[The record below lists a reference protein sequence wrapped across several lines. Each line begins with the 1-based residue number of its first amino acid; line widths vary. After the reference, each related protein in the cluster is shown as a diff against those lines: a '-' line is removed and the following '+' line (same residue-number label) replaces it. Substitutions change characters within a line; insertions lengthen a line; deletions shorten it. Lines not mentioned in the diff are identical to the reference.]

1 MAIQVTKMI
10 LYGILNAVL
19 YIALPLI
26 LFEVIDIL
34 NLMTFTQEFKTS
46 IIIIGII
53 GTVFAMLR
61 HAYPKDTSAN
71 RIIAFGSTVYSGIYL
86 FYLFGGFSLG
96 VQLGTYAINITEPI
110 GLQVLIGLQTIAWLL
125 LASSGIRAMQYLI
138 EAIELR
144 KNKEYRAKVKLSK
157 IFKVLGTIMSLVI
170 FGYLGS
176 VVYSGM
182 NLKFSPPSFS
192 GFVRDPG
199 VLPDPDYSDDTIS
212 TNITFD
218 FNNQGFY
225 AIYDTY
231 VGVELRI
238 QDSDNLTLLPIGL
251 KIGGG
256 GKTFATFHS
265 FTNYINNTVTLV
277 IDSTYMIELATTA
290 ATLELILSFNTVYA
304 TILINLNITIPDIPW
319 AFSP

>member
-26 LFEVIDIL
+26 LFEVVDML

-71 RIIAFGSTVYSGIYL
+71 RIIAFGSTVYSGFYL
-86 FYLFGGFSLG
+86 FYLFGGFSQG
-96 VQLGTYAINITEPI
+96 VQLGTYYINIEYPI
-110 GLQVLIGLQTIAWLL
+110 PLQVLLGLQFIAWLL
-125 LASSGIRAMQYLI
+125 LGSSGIRALQYLI

-157 IFKVLGTIMSLVI
+157 LFKVLGTILSLVI
-170 FGYLGS
+170 FGYFGS
-176 VVYSGM
+176 IVYSGT

-199 VLPDPDYSDDTIS
+199 VLPDPDFSDDTIS

-218 FNNQGFY
+218 LNNQGFY
-225 AIYDTY
+225 AIYDAY
-231 VGVELRI
+231 IGVELII
-238 QDSDNLTLLPIGL
+238 QDSLNLSALPVGL
-251 KIGGG
+251 KVGGG
-256 GKTFATFHS
+256 GRTFATFHS

-277 IDSTYMIELATTA
+277 IGSTYMMELATTDA
-290 ATLELILSFNTVYA
+290 TFMLKFSFTTIYATLLIAL
-304 TILINLNITIPDIPW
+304 NLTIPDIPW
-319 AFSP
+319 SFSP

>member
-1 MAIQVTKMI
+1 MAIQITKMI

-19 YIALPLI
+19 YIALPLM
-26 LFEVIDIL
+26 LFELVDLL

-86 FYLFGGFSLG
+86 FYLFGGFSQG
-96 VQLGTYAINITEPI
+96 VQLGTYSINIESPI
-110 GLQVLIGLQTIAWLL
+110 PLQVLLGLQFIAWLL
-125 LASSGIRAMQYLI
+125 LGSSGIRALQYLI

-157 IFKVLGTIMSLVI
+157 LFKVLGTVMSLVI
-170 FGYLGS
+170 FGYFGS

-182 NLKFSPPSFS
+182 NLGFSFHPMTPPVYDNGGTLLDF
-192 GFVRDPG
+192 
-199 VLPDPDYSDDTIS
+199 SDDILEI
-212 TNITFD
+212 NITFD
-218 FNNQGFY
+218 LDNQGFY
-225 AIYDTY
+225 AIYNAY
-231 VGVELRI
+231 VGAEITV
-238 QDSDNLTLLPIGL
+238 QTSTNTSALPLGL
-251 KIGGG
+251 KVGGG

-265 FTNYINNTVTLV
+265 FTNNINNTITILM
-277 IDSTYMIELATTA
+277 DNTYMFELATTD
-290 ATLELILSFNTVYA
+290 ATLRLKFLFNTVYA
-304 TILINLNITIPDIPW
+304 TILINLNLTISDIPW
-319 AFSP
+319 THFI

>member
-1 MAIQVTKMI
+1 MAIQITKMI

-26 LFEVIDIL
+26 LFEVVDLL
-34 NLMTFTQEFKTS
+34 NLMTFTQEFKIS

-71 RIIAFGSTVYSGIYL
+71 RLIAFGSTVYSGIYM
-86 FYLFGGFSLG
+86 FYLFGGFSQG
-96 VQLGTYAINITEPI
+96 VQLGTYSISAGPLEVLL
-110 GLQVLIGLQTIAWLL
+110 GLQIIAWLL
-125 LASSGIRAMQYLI
+125 LGSSGIRALQYLI

-144 KNKEYRAKVKLSK
+144 KKKEYRAKFRLSK
-157 IFKVLGTIMSLVI
+157 IFKVLGTVLSLII

-176 VVYSGM
+176 IVYSGM
-182 NLKFSPPSFS
+182 NLGFSPPQLSNFI
-192 GFVRDPG
+192 RDPG

-218 FNNQGFY
+218 LNNQGFY
-225 AIYDTY
+225 AIYNVY
-231 VGVELRI
+231 IGVELSI
-238 QDSDNLTLLPIGL
+238 QDSLNLSALPVGL

-256 GKTFATFHS
+256 GRTFDTFHS
-265 FTNYINNTVTLV
+265 FTNHINNTITLV
-277 IDSTYMIELATTA
+277 IYSTYMVELATTD
-290 ATLELILSFNTVYA
+290 ATLKLKFSFTTVYA
-304 TILINLNITIPDIPW
+304 SIIIALNYTIPDIPW
-319 AFSP
+319 SFSP

>member
-1 MAIQVTKMI
+1 MAIQLTKMI
-10 LYGILNAVL
+10 MHGILNAVL

-26 LFEVIDIL
+26 LFEVISMMG
-34 NLMTFTQEFKTS
+34 LMTFTQEFKMT
-46 IIIIGII
+46 IIIMGII
-53 GTVFAMLR
+53 GVVFSMLR
-61 HAYPKDTSAN
+61 HAFPKDTSAN
-71 RIIAFGSTVYSGIYL
+71 RLVAFGSTLYSGLYL
-86 FYLFGGFSLG
+86 FYFFGGFTPG
-96 VQLGTYAINITEPI
+96 VQLGTYSINVPP
-110 GLQVLIGLQTIAWLL
+110 LQVLLGLYVIAWLL
-125 LASSGIRAMQYLI
+125 LGSSGLRGLKYLI

-157 IFKVLGTIMSLVI
+157 LFKVLGTIMSLVI

-176 VVYSGM
+176 IVYSGM

-192 GFVRDPG
+192 GFIRDPG
-199 VLPDPDYSDDTIS
+199 VIPDPDFSDDTIS

-218 FNNQGFY
+218 LNNQGFY
-225 AIYDTY
+225 AIYDAY

-238 QDSDNLTLLPIGL
+238 QNSDNLTLLPIGL

-256 GKTFATFHS
+256 GRTFATFHS

-277 IDSTYMIELATTA
+277 IGSTHMLELATTD

-304 TILINLNITIPDIPW
+304 SIIINLNITIPDIPW
-319 AFSP
+319 SFTP